1 VIKILKKK
9 EDGIAYNW
17 LVPIP
22 LNQWCR
28 HALLLDSKSEH
39 IINNMTES
47 FNAWVLKIR
56 GLPIVNLIDA
66 IRQKCMTKLHHRYAK
81 GCTWEGPLVPNAKK

>member
-1 VIKILKKK
+1 MKTLKTK

-17 LVPIP
+17 LMQIP

-28 HALLLDSKSEH
+28 HAFLPDSKREH
-39 IINNMTES
+39 ITNNMTES

-56 GLPIVNLIDA
+56 GLPIVDLIDA
-66 IRQKCMTKLHHRYAK
+66 IRHKCMTRLHHGYTE
-81 GCTWEGPLVPNAKK
+81 GCTWEGPLFPNTKK